1 MSTFAYRNGIL
12 HAEDLPL
19 DHLMNQVGTP
29 AFVYSQAALE
39 SAYRRFAGALEGAG
53 LNARVCYAVKAN
65 PHLAVIRCF
74 AELGSGADVVSEGE
88 LRRALAAGIPGE
100 KIVFAGVGK
109 SDAEMALG
117 LASGILQFN
126 VESREELRRLDSVA
140 RDQGKTAPVA
150 LRVNPDV
157 DAKTHAKITT
167 GKSENKFGIDF
178 QDVPELLQLADELPG
193 VRIEGLAVHI
203 GSQIT
208 QLEPFEAAFQRIA
221 DLFTQL
227 REAGHDL
234 KRLDAGGGL
243 GIAYQGEGLP
253 SVEDYAAVV
262 RRTLGPLGVPLIF
275 EPGRHLVGDAGILLS
290 RVLFVKQGRSRRFVI
305 LDAAMNDLLRPAL
318 YDAWHEILPL
328 REARPDTEQ
337 QACDVVGPVCE
348 SSDVF
353 ASGRV
358 LPELGP
364 GDGLAICAAGAYG
377 ATMSSTYNSRLP
389 APEVMVSG
397 DSYSIIRARP
407 EHADLMAME
416 QLPEWS

>member
-1 MSTFAYRNGIL
+1 MNAFAYRDGSL

-19 DHLMNQVGTP
+19 AQLIEEVGTP
-29 AFVYSQAALE
+29 AFIYSQAALE
-39 SAYRRFAGALEGAG
+39 SAYRRFASALEGAG
-53 LNARVCYAVKAN
+53 LNAQVCYAVKAN
-65 PHLAVIRCF
+65 PHLAVIRTF
-74 AELGSGADVVSEGE
+74 AELGAGADVVSEGE
-88 LRRALAAGIPGE
+88 LRRALAAGVPGE

-117 LASGILQFN
+117 LESGILQFN

-140 RDQGKTAPVA
+140 RAQGKTAPVA

-167 GKSENKFGIDF
+167 GKSENKFGIDL
-178 QDVPELLQLADELPG
+178 QDVPGLLHLADDLPG
-193 VRIEGLAVHI
+193 VQIEGLAVHI

-208 QLEPFEAAFQRIA
+208 QLAPFEAAFQRIA

-227 REAGHDL
+227 RRAGHDL

-262 RRTLGPLGVPLIF
+262 RRTLGPLEVPLIF

-318 YDAWHEILPL
+318 YDAWHDILPL
-328 REARPDTEQ
+328 REAGPDMAQ
-337 QACDVVGPVCE
+337 KACDVVGPVCE

-353 ASGRV
+353 ATGRL

-397 DSYSIIRARP
+397 KDYSIIRARP
-407 EHADLMAME
+407 GHADLMAQE
-416 QLPEWS
+416 KLPEWS

>member
-1 MSTFAYRNGIL
+1 MNAFAYRDGSL

-19 DHLMNQVGTP
+19 AQLIEDVGTP

-53 LNARVCYAVKAN
+53 LNAQVCYAVKAN
-65 PHLAVIRCF
+65 PHLAVIRTF
-74 AELGSGADVVSEGE
+74 AELGAGADVVSEGE
-88 LRRALAAGIPGE
+88 LRRALAAGVPGE

-117 LASGILQFN
+117 LESGILQFN

-140 RDQGKTAPVA
+140 RAQGKTAPVA

-167 GKSENKFGIDF
+167 GKSENKFGIDL
-178 QDVPELLQLADELPG
+178 QDVPGLLHLADDLPG

-208 QLEPFEAAFQRIA
+208 QLAPFEAAFQRIA
-221 DLFTQL
+221 ELFTQL
-227 REAGHDL
+227 RRAGHDL

-262 RRTLGPLGVPLIF
+262 RRTLGPLEIPLIF

-318 YDAWHEILPL
+318 YDAWHDILPL
-328 REARPDTEQ
+328 REAGPDTAQ
-337 QACDVVGPVCE
+337 KACDVVGPVCE

-353 ASGRV
+353 ATDRL

-397 DSYSIIRARP
+397 KNYSIIRARP
-407 EHADLMAME
+407 GHADLMAQE
-416 QLPEWS
+416 KLPEWS